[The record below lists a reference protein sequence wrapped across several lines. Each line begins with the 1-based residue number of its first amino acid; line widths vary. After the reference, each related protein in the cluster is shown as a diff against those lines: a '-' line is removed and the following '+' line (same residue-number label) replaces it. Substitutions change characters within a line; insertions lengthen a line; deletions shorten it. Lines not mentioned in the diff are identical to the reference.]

1 MIPSVDKLRDE
12 TPGCRTKVH
21 FNNAGAALMPLAV
34 IDAQKNYL
42 DHEAVTGGY
51 EAADERALEIQ
62 GFYESMG
69 RLLGCGAHNIAYTS
83 SATNSFARALSAV
96 PFEANDVILLANEDY
111 ISNQIAFLSLQKR
124 LGVRLV
130 RAESLPEGGV
140 DVDSMRN
147 LMDKHKPK
155 LVSLTHV
162 PTNTGLIQPVET
174 VGQLCKERGLLYL
187 VDGCQ
192 SAGQLPV
199 DMKAIHCDFFTG
211 TFRKFLRGP
220 RGTGFLFVSDDVLK
234 QNLWPLF
241 VDMRGAEW
249 TAPDDFEPRK
259 DAKRFEDWEFNYSL
273 VLGCRAAADYAMA
286 VGLDNIQKRNA
297 ELCHSIRRKLSSLGL
312 TTLDKG
318 KHLSSI
324 ITVAIPGHEPT
335 DVLHALRSDNIN
347 TSISSRS
354 SALIDYDAKGVTW
367 ALRISPHYYNTEKEV
382 EVLINTLKGII

>member
-12 TPGCRTKVH
+12 TPGCQTKVH

-51 EAADERALEIQ
+51 EAADERASEIQ
-62 GFYESMG
+62 GFYESMV

-83 SATNSFARALSAV
+83 SATNSFARALSSV
-96 PFEANDVILLANEDY
+96 PFEAGDVILLANEDY

-140 DVDSMRN
+140 DVDSMRK

-162 PTNTGLIQPVET
+162 PTNTGLIQPVEA

-192 SAGQLPV
+192 SVGQLPV
-199 DMKAIHCDFFTG
+199 DMLAIQCDFFTG

-220 RGTGFLFVSDDVLK
+220 RGTGFLFVSDNVLK

-297 ELCHSIRRKLSSLGL
+297 ELCHSIRSKLSSLGL

-318 KHLSSI
+318 KRLSSI

-335 DVLHALRSDNIN
+335 DVLHALRSNNIN

-382 EVLINTLKGII
+382 DILINTLKGII